1 MRLNFSLR
9 DRKNLGTFAVVVAV
23 AVGSALA
30 VAFAGGDHSR
40 STAPTTTTTPPPTTS
55 TSPPPPTTPP
65 TVTADRCPLTDLP
78 APHGVPRRPALAIK
92 IGNEPYGA
100 RPQSGL
106 NEADIVFDTPAE
118 GFIMRYIAVYQC
130 NNAASV
136 GPTRSVRWVDWH
148 LVREFHHAIL
158 AFAGGIN
165 PNVDR
170 VESFTWLSAAD
181 LLENAAGAGVRI
193 SSRVPPD
200 NLYTNT
206 AALYGMFPR
215 RRTPPAPVF
224 RFSAR
229 VPAGAEPVR
238 GFWIDFSYGTDVIWK
253 WDSGLHV
260 WLHTYGGIPDVDAL
274 TGKPVTASNVII
286 LVVDYRFG
294 PFIESAGGSG
304 DVESQTLG
312 GGVGYVLRNGRA
324 IKIFWLR
331 KYLVD
336 PFTFL
341 HGKRELVRLSPGR
354 TWVELVPVR
363 TPMGVMH

>member
-1 MRLNFSLR
+1 MPYTLLPRN
-9 DRKNLGTFAVVVAV
+9 RKNLVILVVIAVVALG
-23 AVGSALA
+23 AALA
-30 VAFAGGDHSR
+30 AAFAGGGHAR
-40 STAPTTTTTPPPTTS
+40 SATPTTTSPPASSTIPPTT
-55 TSPPPPTTPP
+55 TAPR
-65 TVTADRCPLTDLP
+65 TVAADRCPLTDLP

-92 IGNEPYGA
+92 VGNEPYGA

-130 NNAASV
+130 NSAASI

-148 LVREFHHAIL
+148 LVRQFHHAIL

-170 VESFTWLSAAD
+170 VESFSWLSAAN

-206 AALYGMFPR
+206 AELYRMFPR
-215 RRTPPAPVF
+215 RKAPPKPVF
-224 RFSAR
+224 SFSSR
-229 VPAGAEPVR
+229 IPAGAR
-238 GFWIDFSYGTDVIWK
+238 KIKGFWIDFSYGTDVIWK
-253 WDSGLHV
+253 WDPSLHL
-260 WLHTYGGIPDVDAL
+260 WLHTYGGVTDVDAL
-274 TGKPVTASNVII
+274 TGKPVTTRNIVI

-294 PFIESAGGSG
+294 PYIESTGGSG

-312 GGVGYVLRNGRA
+312 GGIGYVLRNGRA
-324 IKIFWLR
+324 IKIFWHR
-331 KYLVD
+331 RYLVD
-336 PFTFL
+336 PFSFF
-341 HGKRELVRLSPGR
+341 HGKHELVRLSPGR

-363 TPMGVMH
+363 SPMGIVR